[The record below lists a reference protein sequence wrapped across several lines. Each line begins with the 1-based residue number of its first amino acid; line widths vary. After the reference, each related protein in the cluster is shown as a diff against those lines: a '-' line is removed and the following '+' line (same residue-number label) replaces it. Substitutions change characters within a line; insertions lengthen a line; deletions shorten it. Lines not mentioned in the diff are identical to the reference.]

1 MNVFE
6 HHCVEWCMCSYGST
20 PEGCFHIHCSKCA
33 CFYMLI
39 MAPHRSLFC
48 LVCFSQQQI
57 YSDFHVTE
65 NRPELTAKTYE
76 WEQAKKKIKNQL
88 IVDD

>member
-1 MNVFE
+1 
-6 HHCVEWCMCSYGST
+6 
-20 PEGCFHIHCSKCA
+20 
-33 CFYMLI
+33 MLI

-57 YSDFHVTE
+57 YSDFHVKE